1 MSALFII
8 FTAFFLSNGL
18 FKCKETT
25 FHCSTVTLNL
35 FKYNGYKKQHT
46 SNIQIEVGKVLFTI
60 TFAGCLTPEIIGDRV
75 RKRRDNFRWKYSMIS
90 IMSIYSH
97 SFFVQWNIENEFRRQ
112 SWDFFLIICLQS
124 EMFYTAHARNS
135 NFMMRKK

>member
-60 TFAGCLTPEIIGDRV
+60 TFAGSLTPEIKGDRV
-75 RKRRDNFRWKYSMIS
+75 RKRRDNFRWKYGMIS
-90 IMSIYSH
+90 IMSMYSH
-97 SFFVQWNIENEFRRQ
+97 SFFSMKYWKWI
-112 SWDFFLIICLQS
+112 SSAKLGFFLIICLQS